1 MLQVQQSFA
10 GNPEPDA
17 TAAPGRPKR
26 GVLYLVATPIG
37 NLEDMTYRA
46 VRILREAD
54 CIAAEDTRQTR
65 KLLSHFEIRTRLV
78 SYHEHNK
85 QASGPELVRLMRDE
99 GLAIA
104 LVSDAGLPAVS
115 DPGADLV
122 RLAAEAGI
130 AVIPVPGANAALS
143 GLIASGLP
151 TDRFTFVGFAPRE
164 RKEQRLEVERLKTAP
179 ETLLFYESPHR
190 IVKTLEAMGEAWGT
204 HRRICVARELT
215 KRYEEFLR
223 GTIAECLEHL
233 ADHPPQG
240 EYVLIAEGATAEERR
255 ASEQAWWEPLS
266 LEEHVARYE
275 EQGDSRK
282 EAMKKTASDRG
293 VSKRDVYNALL

>member
-1 MLQVQQSFA
+1 MQVQQSFT
-10 GNPEPDA
+10 GD
-17 TAAPGRPKR
+17 GGSDRSPKR

-65 KLLSHFEIRTRLV
+65 KLLSHFDIHTRLV

-104 LVSDAGLPAVS
+104 LVSDAGLPAIS
-115 DPGADLV
+115 DPGADLA
-122 RLAAEAGI
+122 RLAAREGI

-151 TDRFTFVGFAPRE
+151 TDRFTFIGFAPRE
-164 RKEQRLEVERLKTAP
+164 RKELRLELERLKAAP

-190 IVKTLEAMGEAWGT
+190 IEKTLEAMGEAWGMQ
-204 HRRICVARELT
+204 RRVCLARELT
-215 KRYEEFLR
+215 KRYEEFVR

-233 ADHPPQG
+233 AVHRPQG
-240 EYVLIAEGATAEERR
+240 EYVLIVEGATPEERR
-255 ASEQAWWEPLS
+255 AAEQAWWEALT
-266 LEEHVARYE
+266 LEQHVAHYE
-275 EQGDSRK
+275 SQGDSRK
-282 EAMKKTASDRG
+282 DAMKKTASDRG
-293 VSKRDVYNALL
+293 LTKRDVYNALL